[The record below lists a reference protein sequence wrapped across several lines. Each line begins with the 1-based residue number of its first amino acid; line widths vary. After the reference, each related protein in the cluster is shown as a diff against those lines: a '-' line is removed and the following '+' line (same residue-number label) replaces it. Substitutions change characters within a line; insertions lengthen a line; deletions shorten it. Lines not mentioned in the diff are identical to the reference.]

1 MGVMI
6 TMDQLRR
13 KAGAKE
19 EWHLTDYER
28 QVFEKA
34 LALFGIEH
42 QREKLLEEMAELGA
56 ELCRLQDG
64 RTNIDRIASEMADVE
79 ILIDQLKMIWQCGGL
94 VQQWRLEKTRRL
106 DELVRDEEIL
116 RSASAKAPLPTKP
129 RRKEPEK

>member
-13 KAGAKE
+13 KAGAEDVWK
-19 EWHLTDYER
+19 LSDYER
-28 QVFEKA
+28 QVFERA
-34 LALFGIEH
+34 LALFGVDH
-42 QREKLLEEMAELGA
+42 QRVKLLEEMNELGA

-64 RTNIDRIASEMADVE
+64 RSNLDRVASEMADVE

-106 DELVRDEEIL
+106 DERVRDEEIL
-116 RSASAKAPLPTKP
+116 RSASAREPVPK
-129 RRKEPEK
+129 RRKETET